1 MTSGRLAR
9 ADRGLN
15 VATIRDVA
23 ERAQV
28 STATVSRVLNDH
40 PSVNRAIRTAVL
52 KAIDELQ
59 FQPNAIARTLRTAKT
74 RTIALL
80 VSGMRNADLLAQVLQ
95 GAESVAQEHGYEL
108 LVANTRRDPAIEQRH
123 LKSLEA
129 RRVSGILFAPMMPLD
144 GVAAFAERSRIPV
157 VVYGRTAPTEGLPH
171 TVLRFTQATE
181 EAIDHLLELG
191 HRRIG
196 TVTHVSEKGLDARF
210 GWGASFIRQALRARG
225 IEPDP
230 ACYLVV
236 DSGAECTRLVYR
248 LFTVR
253 PTPTALFITNLFL
266 APPTLAGIRAAG
278 ARVPDDV
285 SLIGCGDSE
294 WARFV
299 EPPLSVVAADLNAH
313 LADSTRLLINLIDGH
328 DYLPVGVEHHAR
340 YIRRSS
346 VGPPQ
351 VVGSSAGAAGVD
363 IVGAE
368 AAK

>member
-1 MTSGRLAR
+1 
-9 ADRGLN
+9 

-28 STATVSRVLNDH
+28 STATVSRVLNDQ
-40 PSVNRAIRTAVL
+40 PSVNRAIRAAVL

-74 RTIALL
+74 RTLALL

-95 GAESVAQEHGYEL
+95 GAESAAQEQGYEL
-108 LVANTRRDPAIEQRH
+108 LVGNTRRDPAIEQRH
-123 LKSLEA
+123 LKSLVA
-129 RRVSGILFAPMMPLD
+129 RRVSGILFAPVMPLD
-144 GVAAFAERSRIPV
+144 AVAAFAERSRIPM
-157 VVYGRTAPTEGLPH
+157 VVYGRTAPTDGLPH
-171 TVLRFTQATE
+171 TVLRFTRATE
-181 EAIDHLLELG
+181 EAIGHLLALG

-196 TVTHVSEKGLDARF
+196 TVTYSSEKGLDARF

-230 ACYLVV
+230 ACHLVV
-236 DSGAECTRLVYR
+236 DSSDECTRSVCR
-248 LFTVR
+248 LFTAR
-253 PTPTALFITNLFL
+253 PAPTALFITNLFL

-294 WARFV
+294 WAQFV

-313 LADSTRLLINLIDGH
+313 LADSTRMLVNLIDG
-328 DYLPVGVEHHAR
+328 DDRLPVAVEHHAR
-340 YIRRSS
+340 YIRRLS
-346 VGPPQ
+346 VEPPR
-351 VVGSSAGAAGVD
+351 AGVTATHVVSPAIAGTD
-363 IVGAE
+363 